1 MIVAKV
7 LIADDEPMVV
17 QLLRLVLTRLGHTVL
32 TANGGRA
39 ALSEFMD
46 HRPEVSIVDINMPD
60 MNGIDVVRGIRAVDL
75 EAPVIVWSGAGRTL
89 LEREA
94 QDLGVTEFL
103 KKDFSFNKLGQAL
116 RRAFKTRDIR
126 RAVCPAERT

>member
-32 TANGGRA
+32 TANGGKA

-46 HRPEVSIVDINMPD
+46 HRPEVSIVDLNMPD
-60 MNGIDVVRGIRAVDL
+60 MSGIDVVRGIRAVDL
-75 EAPVIVWSGAGRTL
+75 QAPVIVWSGGIQIM
-89 LEREA
+89 EWEA

-103 KKDFSFNKLGQAL
+103 KKELSFNKLGQAV
-116 RRAFKTRDIR
+116 RRAFKARDVR
-126 RAVCPAERT
+126 GPVCPAERT